1 MKLKNLLAIAFVATA
16 AVPAMAQYEGTQVYD
31 RIGHGN
37 DSTEVLNNLSMFSEY
52 YKAKSWKEAYNSW
65 KFVMDKA
72 PLAQAT
78 LYTRG
83 ATVLEQLVYTSTDPA
98 EKKKYLDELLGMYDT
113 RIKYTKELNSFS
125 SAAMQTNKGTNLC
138 RKAYFYA
145 NYGPSV
151 YGNAYSL
158 DKAYDMF
165 SEGIQLVNEDPSI
178 TIEGF
183 ALDKYFDISYQKY
196 LNDKVGFHE
205 QFLKDYLLSKE
216 VCEAMLEKANQASDS
231 VAAQQIVS
239 QYDPTLVRAEHKFAE
254 SKAADRDQ
262 LIAIFTPK
270 VEQNKSNL
278 SYLRSVIDILADNY
292 CDDTDVY
299 FKASKYAF
307 DIEPSYNAAIGTA
320 QWMTKQGNHSES
332 IKYYDKAIE
341 LCNSDKQKARIAMK
355 VVYALGKS
363 GQGSK
368 AESYLQK
375 AATFD
380 SSFSG
385 RCNLIRA
392 QIAASKK
399 DYSNALAYAS
409 RAASEDASISGTAS
423 RLRTRIQEAQR
434 RQNEYDKAN
443 AEYKAQLEKAQKL
456 EDFWKG
462 H

>member
-151 YGNAYSL
+151 YGNAY
-158 DKAYDMF
+158 Y
-165 SEGIQLVNEDPSI
+165 
-178 TIEGF
+178 
-183 ALDKYFDISYQKY
+183 KYFDISYQKY

-320 QWMTKQGNHSES
+320 QWMQKQGKIGEATQ
-332 IKYYDKAIE
+332 YYDKAIE
-341 LCNSDKQKARIAMK
+341 LCDNDKQKGRIAMR
-355 VVYALGKS
+355 VAQALAKN
-363 GQGSK
+363 GSSST
-368 AESYLQK
+368 ESYLQK

>member
-320 QWMTKQGNHSES
+320 QWMQKQGKIGEATQ
-332 IKYYDKAIE
+332 YYDKAIE
-341 LCNSDKQKARIAMK
+341 LCDNDKQKGRIAMR
-355 VVYALGKS
+355 VAQALAKN
-363 GQGSK
+363 GSSST
-368 AESYLQK
+368 ESYLQK

-399 DYSNALAYAS
+399 DYSTALAYAS

>member
-165 SEGIQLVNEDPSI
+165 SEGIKLVNEDPSI

-196 LNDKVGFHE
+196 VLEHCGVNVTGTYLVCLNG
-205 QFLKDYLLSKE
+205 DYVFNGALDL
-216 VCEAMLEKANQASDS
+216 NQLFFISD
-231 VAAQQIVS
+231 
-239 QYDPTLVRAEHKFAE
+239 
-254 SKAADRDQ
+254 
-262 LIAIFTPK
+262 
-270 VEQNKSNL
+270 
-278 SYLRSVIDILADNY
+278 
-292 CDDTDVY
+292 
-299 FKASKYAF
+299 
-307 DIEPSYNAAIGTA
+307 
-320 QWMTKQGNHSES
+320 
-332 IKYYDKAIE
+332 
-341 LCNSDKQKARIAMK
+341 LC
-355 VVYALGKS
+355 L
-363 GQGSK
+363 
-368 AESYLQK
+368 
-375 AATFD
+375 T
-380 SSFSG
+380 
-385 RCNLIRA
+385 
-392 QIAASKK
+392 
-399 DYSNALAYAS
+399 
-409 RAASEDASISGTAS
+409 
-423 RLRTRIQEAQR
+423 
-434 RQNEYDKAN
+434 
-443 AEYKAQLEKAQKL
+443 
-456 EDFWKG
+456 
-462 H
+462 